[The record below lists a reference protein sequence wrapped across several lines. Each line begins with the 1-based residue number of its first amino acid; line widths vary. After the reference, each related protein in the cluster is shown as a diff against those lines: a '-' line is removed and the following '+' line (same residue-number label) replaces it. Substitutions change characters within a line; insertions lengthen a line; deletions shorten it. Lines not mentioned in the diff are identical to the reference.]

1 VYERHGADTK
11 VVDFN
16 LLEGFMED
24 TFLAYGVE
32 PSDAALCANVR
43 ASCSRLPHPVSS
55 RFRLAARTA
64 TVTSFDHQRRNF
76 RAKEVR
82 GTSVRRKFVL
92 FDRGDEEE
100 DPPC

>member
-55 RFRLAARTA
+55 RFRRGEL
-64 TVTSFDHQRRNF
+64 RRSLPSIT
-76 RAKEVR
+76 RE
-82 GTSVRRKFVL
+82 GTSVRKKFEELLCDGSSSCSIVGKRKKT
-92 FDRGDEEE
+92 
-100 DPPC
+100 PPF